1 MIAQRTFK
9 KAYADTLAENVKNGL
24 NLHYYGEDSFPYDS
38 VEVVI
43 IPTVR
48 HPEGLLE
55 KMIPTPQG
63 DFESAVALYEAYKN
77 ISPLQAS
84 DRSFWTYLAHVDLF
98 DYLKKRHPDIKRGYE
113 YDQTYIWNR
122 WFAVQKFP
130 YRHAL
135 ASLWW
140 GVFLTIDDASEDK
153 YKYTKVF
160 FSSYGFRTNFMQYA
174 IARHKEAIF
183 GYFDFL
189 IENPDVTSQWFKARN
204 RFITKH
210 FNKLGGTRLLST
222 LNRDFF
228 KDELNRIKPQILTV
242 TGTVKDD
249 DDEDD
254 L

>member
-9 KAYADTLAENVKNGL
+9 KAYADSLADNVKNGL

-38 VEVVI
+38 EEVVI

-55 KMIPTPQG
+55 KMIPTPHG
-63 DFESAVALYEAYKN
+63 DFESAVALYEAYKDL
-77 ISPLQAS
+77 SPLQAS
-84 DRSFWTYLAHVDLF
+84 DRSFWTYLTHVDLF
-98 DYLKKRHPDIKRGYE
+98 NYVQNRFPKVKEKDFNNVNYVINHWFHGSDWIK
-113 YDQTYIWNR
+113 T
-122 WFAVQKFP
+122 
-130 YRHAL
+130 HAL

-140 GVFLTIDDASEDK
+140 YVFLTIDNNGTDK
-153 YKYTKVF
+153 YKYTKIF
-160 FSSYGFRTNFMQYA
+160 FSSHGFRTNFIQYA
-174 IARHKEAIF
+174 LARHKEAIF

-189 IENPDVTSQWFKARN
+189 MENPDVTTQWFKAKN

-228 KDELNRIKPQILTV
+228 KEELTRIKPQILTV
-242 TGTVKDD
+242 TSTVKDE

-254 L
+254 I